1 MRYLTTFA
9 LVLAVTAFAGSA
21 AVFAAPAAGYKEK
34 KALCER
40 RAKDIGFGIH
50 FIKKRNWVKDCVAG
64 KYPI

>member
-1 MRYLTTFA
+1 MRYLTA
-9 LVLAVTAFAGSA
+9 IASVLAVATVVGTA
-21 AVFAAPAAGYKEK
+21 AVQAAPANAYKEK

-50 FIKKRNWVKDCVAG
+50 FIKKRNWVKDCIAG